1 MPFSLIERYNEMLVA
16 EGKKAKNLITIEE
29 ALSTPDASILIP
41 RVISDVMREAAEPM
55 YIGSKFMTKVR
66 LTEGRSLEFPSMGAI
81 RAFDIPEGAEYP
93 NQELEFQLHRTVEVK
108 VGKVGLKVQVTEE
121 MISDSQWDVNMTMHS
136 VYGIPAQ

>member
-1 MPFSLIERYNEMLVA
+1 MALSLVERYNEQA
-16 EGKKAKNLITIEE
+16 EKADKKALGSRITVTE

-55 YIGSKFMTKVR
+55 YIGSKFMTQVQ
-66 LTEGRSLEFPSMGAI
+66 LTEGRSIEFPSVGAI

-93 NQELEFQLHRTVEVK
+93 NQELEFQLHRTVEIK

-121 MISDSQWDVNMTMHS
+121 MIADSQWDVKY
-136 VYGIPAQ
+136 VA